1 MIPIPIHSL
10 TTDQVVKEIL
20 NVLLRIE
27 GALNPADE
35 LVEIERQIRE
45 NTEALSTVTSNP
57 PTVGTTMLRR
67 WLLEG
72 DAMSTGPFDSVTQ
85 ALAAQTAAVAALTN
99 ELATEHQQWLDAIAA
114 GDTAQ
119 AAAVVAE
126 VQVNTDK
133 LNALVAELEASTPG
147 VTPPVEPPVE
157 PEVPVVPEPEVPV
170 EPEVVEPPVEPEPP
184 LQSGRKR

>member
-1 MIPIPIHSL
+1 MIPIPIHNL
-10 TTDQVVKEIL
+10 TLGQAVNEIL
-20 NVLLRIE
+20 STLLRIE

-35 LVEIERQIRE
+35 LAEIERQIRA
-45 NTEALSTVTSNP
+45 NTEALSSATTNP

-85 ALAAQTAAVAALTN
+85 ALADQTAAVAALTS
-99 ELATEHQQWLDAIAA
+99 ELAAEHQQWLDAVAA

-126 VQVNTDK
+126 VEANTAK
-133 LNALVAELEASTPG
+133 LNALTAELEASTPG
-147 VTPPVEPPVE
+147 AAPVVPPVE
-157 PEVPVVPEPEVPV
+157 PEVPV
-170 EPEVVEPPVEPEPP
+170 EPPVEPVE
-184 LQSGRKR
+184 